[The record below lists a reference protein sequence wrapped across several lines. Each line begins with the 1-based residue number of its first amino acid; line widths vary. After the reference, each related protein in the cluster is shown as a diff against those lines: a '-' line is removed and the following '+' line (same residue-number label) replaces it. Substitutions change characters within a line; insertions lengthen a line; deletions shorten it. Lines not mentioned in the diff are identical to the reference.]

1 MSDIHD
7 ERDDVTDD
15 FDPET
20 EDELDSDESK
30 DDIETEDY

>member
-1 MSDIHD
+1 MSSTYD
-7 ERDDVTDD
+7 ERDDITDD

-20 EDELDSDESK
+20 EDELDNDESK